1 MKLRPYPEYKDS
13 RVEWLGST
21 PSHWSVFPLRF
32 MASDSNSL
40 FIDGDWVESKDL
52 SDSGIRYLTTGNVG
66 EGVYKEQGS
75 GYISD
80 EKFKELNCT
89 EVLPGDVL
97 ISRLN
102 LPIARACL
110 APDLG
115 ERVISSVDIVVF
127 RPDASFNR
135 NFIIYLLSS
144 KEHFENTENLA
155 RGTTMQR
162 ISRSSLGRV
171 RFLLP
176 SYEEQ
181 STIASFLDRETS
193 KLDNLIAKQEHLID
207 LLQEKRQ
214 AIISHAVTKGLN
226 PDAKMKDS
234 GVEWLGMVPEVW
246 EAASIKWFTRIYSG
260 GTPDKSNDSY
270 WTDGTIPWLNS
281 GSVNDDIITEPS
293 NYITEE
299 AFEKSSAKWIPK
311 NALVI
316 ALAGQG
322 KTKGM
327 VAQLAIDTTC
337 NQSMAAIIPIS
348 KISSRFLFWWLKANY
363 QNIRNLAGGDL
374 RDGLNLEMIGG
385 IYTPIPPLTDQYE
398 ITEFLDR
405 ETNKIDI
412 LIDKAKHSIELAKE
426 HRSALISAAVT
437 GKIDVREAV

>member
-1 MKLRPYPEYKDS
+1 MKLKPYPSYKDS
-13 RVEWLGST
+13 GVEWLGHVPDGWDVKPLKIIASVNDEVLSEVTGPEEEIEYVDIGSVTVENGIEKTELMKFSAAPSRARRKVRDGDVIVST
-21 PSHWSVFPLRF
+21 VRTYLKAIAPIKNPPSNLVCSTGFAVVRPNQDFNPAYAKYS
-32 MASDSNSL
+32 MQTAY
-40 FIDGDWVESKDL
+40 FIDEVIARSVGVSYPAINS
-52 SDSGIRYLTTGNVG
+52 SDMMCIRMTVPPINVQSMIFRFLDHETG
-66 EGVYKEQGS
+66 KL
-75 GYISD
+75 D
-80 EKFKELNCT
+80 T
-89 EVLPGDVL
+89 L
-97 ISRLN
+97 IS
-102 LPIARACL
+102 
-110 APDLG
+110 
-115 ERVISSVDIVVF
+115 
-127 RPDASFNR
+127 
-135 NFIIYLLSS
+135 
-144 KEHFENTENLA
+144 
-155 RGTTMQR
+155 
-162 ISRSSLGRV
+162 
-171 RFLLP
+171 
-176 SYEEQ
+176 
-181 STIASFLDRETS
+181 
-193 KLDNLIAKQEHLID
+193 KQEHLIE

-226 PDAKMKDS
+226 PDTKMKDS
-234 GVEWLGMVPEVW
+234 GVEWLGMVPEGW

-270 WTDGTIPWLNS
+270 WADGTIPWLNS

-348 KISSRFLFWWLKANY
+348 KITSRFLFWWLKANY

-385 IYTPIPPLTDQYE
+385 IYTPIPPLIDQDE

-405 ETNKIDI
+405 ETTKIDT

-437 GKIDVREAV
+437 GKIDVREAA